1 MKQKVVSIG
10 DINVANDLP
19 FVLFGGMNVLE
30 SRDLAM
36 RICEHYVTVT
46 QKLGIPYVFK
56 ASFDKANRSSI
67 HSYRGPGLEE
77 GMKIF
82 QELKQTFGVKIIT
95 DVHEPSQAQP
105 VADVVDVI
113 QLPAFLARQTDLVE
127 AMAKTGAVINV
138 KKPQFVS
145 PGQMGN
151 IVDKFKEGGNEKVIL
166 CDRGANFGYD
176 NLVVDMLGFSIMKK
190 VSGNSPVIF
199 DVTHALQCRD
209 PFGAASG
216 GRRAQVAELA
226 RAGMAVG
233 LAGLFIEA
241 HPDAVETF
249 LQQYEASVNYV
260 NDNVADAAVLVGNYD
275 IVAAPVAEKAIPECN
290 ITFIAGNDMKAKL
303 SSYLGILFEQN
314 PAAVGG
320 ALPNDDF
327 YYNAD

>member
-82 QELKQTFGVKIIT
+82 QELKQTFGVKII
-95 DVHEPSQAQP
+95 
-105 VADVVDVI
+105 
-113 QLPAFLARQTDLVE
+113 TDLVE

-241 HPDAVETF
+241 HPDPEHAKCDGPSALPLAKLEPF
-249 LQQYEASVNYV
+249 LKQM
-260 NDNVADAAVLVGNYD
+260 
-275 IVAAPVAEKAIPECN
+275 KAIDDLVK
-290 ITFIAGNDMKAKL
+290 G
-303 SSYLGILFEQN
+303 FEE
-314 PAAVGG
+314 
-320 ALPNDDF
+320 LDTSK
-327 YYNAD
+327 

>member
-1 MKQKVVSIG
+1 M
-10 DINVANDLP
+10 
-19 FVLFGGMNVLE
+19 
-30 SRDLAM
+30 
-36 RICEHYVTVT
+36 T

-151 IVDKFKEGGNEKVIL
+151 IVDKFKEGGNEKVSL

-176 NLVVDMLGFSIMKK
+176 NLVVDMLGFSMK
-190 VSGNSPVIF
+190 
-199 DVTHALQCRD
+199 
-209 PFGAASG
+209 
-216 GRRAQVAELA
+216 
-226 RAGMAVG
+226 
-233 LAGLFIEA
+233 
-241 HPDAVETF
+241 
-249 LQQYEASVNYV
+249 
-260 NDNVADAAVLVGNYD
+260 
-275 IVAAPVAEKAIPECN
+275 
-290 ITFIAGNDMKAKL
+290 
-303 SSYLGILFEQN
+303 
-314 PAAVGG
+314 
-320 ALPNDDF
+320 
-327 YYNAD
+327 